1 MLEAIAL
8 CERIAGKKLQWTYA
22 ETNRTGD
29 HMWWISDVSRF
40 QSHYPGWRYRYGLE
54 DILVQIRDELAG
66 RS

>member
-22 ETNRTGD
+22 EANRTGD
-29 HMWWISDVSRF
+29 HVWWISDVSRF
-40 QSHYPGWRYRYGLE
+40 QSHYPDWRFRHGLE
-54 DILVQIRDELAG
+54 GILVQIRDELLA